1 MKNYEN
7 KTISKETFKKLFLLY
22 TTSLFRDGVYG
33 KKRLHKIVYIIERD
47 FELKPFEFKK
57 YFYGQYSDAMDDIQ
71 DQLLSMGYLT
81 AYPLE
86 TTSPEQSGNKFELA
100 DKDLV
105 QYYSAFME
113 KINSG
118 LTKKVNETVN
128 EYGYLKEEELV
139 EKAYSFPEFIHAKPE
154 EIICRE
160 ELPERIQVR
169 DLSEEDIEELE
180 ISFNPRF
187 VNLLNRL
194 DNALEQNEFDP
205 QKVKKVVELI

>member
-1 MKNYEN
+1 MKTYEDR
-7 KTISKETFKKLFLLY
+7 TISKETFKKLFLLY
-22 TTSLFRDGVYG
+22 TTSLFHDGVYG

-47 FELKPFEFKK
+47 FYLKPFEFKK
-57 YFYGQYSDAMDDIQ
+57 YFYGQYSDTMDDIQ
-71 DQLLSMGYLT
+71 DQLLSMGYMT

-86 TTSPEQSGNKFELA
+86 TTSPEHSGNKFELA
-100 DKDLV
+100 DKDLG
-105 QYYSAFME
+105 QYYSTFME
-113 KINSG
+113 KINSS
-118 LTKKVNETVN
+118 LTKKIIDTINEF
-128 EYGYLKEEELV
+128 GYLKEEELV

-154 EIICRE
+154 EVIFKE
-160 ELPERIQVR
+160 ELPERMQVK

-194 DNALEQNEFDP
+194 DNVFEQEEFDP